1 MSEQRIS
8 SFKAFYPFYLAEHS
22 DPVCRNLHYVGSTLV
37 LAVLAYI
44 IATSQ
49 YSYLWSVLLI
59 GYGFAWVGHFFF
71 EHNRPATFKYPFY
84 SLASDWVMFAQFI
97 TRRLPT
103 EYFKSKEELAKQKV
117 S

>member
-8 SFKAFYPFYLAEHS
+8 SFKEFYPFYLAEHS
-22 DPVCRNLHYVGSTLV
+22 DPVCRNLHFIGSTLV
-37 LAVLAYI
+37 LSVLAYI

-49 YSYLWSVLLI
+49 YSYLWSLLII

-71 EHNRPATFKYPFY
+71 EHNRPATFKYPLY
-84 SLASDWVMFAQFI
+84 SFASDSVMLAQFV
-97 TRRLPT
+97 TGRLPT
-103 EYFKSKEELAKQKV
+103 EHFKTKEELEKQKH